1 MCRLG
6 HSIRGI
12 VLVSFTMLQKI
23 RRFLFDVSQ
32 IRHGPCGIPQ
42 DLEVERQ
49 QDVRSPVYY
58 RLERVQ
64 DSKQLTG
71 YIHLKE
77 FNALAKRDLV
87 TGIKAIIFFSSCSI

>member
-1 MCRLG
+1 
-6 HSIRGI
+6 
-12 VLVSFTMLQKI
+12 MLQKI
-23 RRFLFDVSQ
+23 RHFLFDVLQ

-87 TGIKAIIFFSSCSI
+87 TGIESIIYFFKSSNSSPIVKLVQI